1 VLAELRIENL
11 LLLKRAELR
20 LGPGLNSLTGE
31 TGAGKT
37 LLAQA
42 LDLLLG
48 GRAGAGI
55 VRAGASEA
63 YVEGVFDLP
72 SELAGGADE
81 RIPADAEELVLARRV
96 WPDGRTRAY
105 VGGRSA
111 TVADLRE
118 LGTRLISFYG
128 QHEHRKLMLASAQ
141 LDSLDRFC
149 GPEQSR
155 RVADMAAAYR
165 ETQSLEQELA
175 GLADQ
180 LGARERELDLLS
192 FELGEIETVAP
203 TETEERELASERD
216 RLRHLESLQQ
226 LASAAAAALVPEDGE
241 GAAALV
247 AGAATDLETG
257 AEVDPALAPLATRL
271 QSLRLEAEDI
281 ASELR
286 TYLAGLESSPGRLD
300 EIEERLT
307 AISRLTRKY
316 GGTVAA
322 VLAHAEECRE
332 RRETLQHAELTM
344 GDLQVR
350 LDAARAHRDELA
362 EALHQARAAA
372 APQLAEA
379 VRARLAELAMPE
391 ARFEVHVDP
400 RDSGCGPRG
409 ADTVEFRLAAN
420 PGLPIGPLR
429 DVASGG
435 ELSRVMLALLGV
447 AHGGTGVHGREGARG
462 RGGTQERDGAQA
474 DDSLLVF
481 DEIDA
486 GIGGR
491 TARAVGQQ
499 LRDLAAGRQIL
510 CITHLPQVAAMA
522 ARHFTIAKDSTQTPA
537 LTTVVQLDG
546 EGVVGEL
553 VRMLGADGD
562 DRAARDHARELL
574 KSR

>member
-105 VGGRSA
+105 VAGRSA

-155 RVADMAAAYR
+155 RAAAMTAAYR

-175 GLADQ
+175 ALESR
-180 LGARERELDLLS
+180 LGERERELDLLN

-203 TETEERELASERD
+203 TEAEEQELVAERD
-216 RLRHLESLQQ
+216 RRRHLESLQQ

-241 GAAALV
+241 GATTLL
-247 AGAATDLETG
+247 AGAAAGLESG
-257 AEVDPALAPLATRL
+257 AEVDPALAPLAARL
-271 QSLRLEAEDI
+271 QSLRLEAEDVT
-281 ASELR
+281 SELR
-286 TYLAGLESSPGRLD
+286 SYLASLESSPGRLD
-300 EIEERLT
+300 EVEERLA

-322 VLAHAEECRE
+322 VLAHAQECRE
-332 RRETLQHAELTM
+332 RRDALQHAELTM

-350 LDAARAHRDELA
+350 LDAARAHRDALAQEL
-362 EALHQARAAA
+362 HGARAAA
-372 APQLAEA
+372 APELADA
-379 VRARLAELAMPE
+379 VRARLAELAMPD

-400 RDSGCGPRG
+400 REGGCGPRG
-409 ADTVEFRLAAN
+409 ADIVEFRLAAN

-447 AHGGTGVHGREGARG
+447 AHGGEGAQG
-462 RGGTQERDGAQA
+462 HEAAQP

-574 KSR
+574 KSS